1 MKVSS
6 TPREIKAPIALVFAK
21 VSNFE
26 NLRPLAEKGAVGG
39 VSIVVQ
45 NRDTCF
51 LETSIV
57 GNIELTIVQREE
69 PTLVSVSPK
78 GAPVN
83 GSLSLILTPLSEET
97 TSLTLT
103 LEADVP
109 IFAKAMVAKPMSE
122 GVEKVAE
129 LLSSISFN

>member
-1 MKVSS
+1 MKISS

-69 PTLVSVSPK
+69 PTLVNVSPK

-122 GVEKVAE
+122 GLEKVAE

>member
-122 GVEKVAE
+122 GLEKVAE